1 MIRLIECFPE
11 FDVCSSKIGS
21 IISTDY
27 PDIPSLANES
37 FQCQYEGV
45 SGHAVCMLPVSI
57 CTDMLDIQVKHCTI
71 IFSLFATILNQKW
84 PKHLDIT
91 IEQSWLL
98 GGSWFIAV
106 WYLLSFMAMQNFF
119 PVKHN
124 CYYISHLLPSAST
137 VYYLLFYDLF
147 IYLFP
152 LYLNSVKNT

>member
-1 MIRLIECFPE
+1 MFAPAKLVPLSVRIILTFPLWLM
-11 FDVCSSKIGS
+11 
-21 IISTDY
+21 
-27 PDIPSLANES
+27 SLFNAS
-37 FQCQYEGV
+37 V

-84 PKHLDIT
+84 PKHLDIA
-91 IEQSWLL
+91 IDQSWLL

-106 WYLLSFMAMQNFF
+106 WYLLSFMTMQNFF
-119 PVKHN
+119 PFKHN

-137 VYYLLFYDLF
+137 IYYLLFYILF